1 MSKIKVI
8 DQSGKGISEINAP
21 KEIFA
26 YPVKEHL
33 LYEAVVNY
41 RANQRQGSASTKT
54 RGEVR
59 GSGRKPWRQK
69 GTGRA
74 RAGSIRSPI
83 WRKGGTT
90 FGPKPRS
97 YYYSLPKKAKRNAL
111 RSALSIKFAE
121 KQILVLKAL
130 DFKEPKTKEGA
141 KLLEILK
148 LDSALIVDQHE
159 NKNLFLSLRNI
170 PKIKAV
176 DYNQVNVYDVL
187 NYKWLVFTQNAF
199 ESLMEKFKL

>member
-1 MSKIKVI
+1 
-8 DQSGKGISEINAP
+8 
-21 KEIFA
+21 
-26 YPVKEHL
+26 
-33 LYEAVVNY
+33 
-41 RANQRQGSASTKT
+41 
-54 RGEVR
+54 EVR
-59 GSGRKPWRQK
+59 GGGRKPWRQK

-74 RAGSIRSPI
+74 RAGSIRSPL

-111 RSALSIKFAE
+111 KSALSMKFAE

>member
-1 MSKIKVI
+1 MSKIQI
-8 DQSGKGISEINAP
+8 LDRSGKKISEINVP
-21 KEIFA
+21 KEVFS

-41 RANQRQGSASTKT
+41 RANQRRGSASTKT
-54 RGEVR
+54 KGEVR
-59 GSGRKPWRQK
+59 GGGRKPWRQK

-74 RAGSIRSPI
+74 RAGSIRSPL
-83 WRKGGTT
+83 WRKGGIV

-97 YYYSLPKKAKRNAL
+97 YYYSLPKKARRNAL
-111 RSALSIKFAE
+111 KSALSMKFAE
-121 KQILVLKAL
+121 KNILILKAL

-141 KLLEILK
+141 KFLEILN
-148 LDSALIVDQHE
+148 LDSALIIDQHQ

-170 PKIKAV
+170 QKIKAI

-187 NYKWLVFTQNAF
+187 NHRWLVFTQKAF
-199 ESLMEKFKL
+199 ESLMEKLKL

>member
-1 MSKIKVI
+1 MSKIKVLN
-8 DQSGKGISEINAP
+8 QSGKGISEINAP
-21 KEIFA
+21 EEIFT

-54 RGEVR
+54 RSEVR
-59 GSGRKPWRQK
+59 GGGRKPWRQK

-74 RAGSIRSPI
+74 RAGSSRSPL
-83 WRKGGTT
+83 WRKGGIT

-97 YYYSLPKKAKRNAL
+97 YYYSLPKKVKRNAL
-111 RSALSIKFAE
+111 KSALSMKFAE
-121 KQILVLKAL
+121 KQMLVLKAL
-130 DFKEPKTKEGA
+130 DFKEPKTKEGT

-187 NYKWLVFTQNAF
+187 NYKWLVFTQSAF
-199 ESLMEKFKL
+199 ESLMEKLKL